1 MSNSRPVDA
10 MFTRRALV
18 AGGVGA
24 AMFSGLIARLFQ
36 LQVLDRE
43 RYELAA
49 AENGVKLELAPPRRG
64 RILDRFG
71 RPLATH
77 RRAGRVYIVREQAG
91 DVGAVLK
98 QVARYIDLSP
108 ERQEA
113 IIYETRRQA
122 SFRPVIVASELSYE
136 DFATL
141 SLVAPELPG
150 LLVEMAPTRSYP
162 RGRDFAHVLGYV
174 GKANGDY
181 IFNEAYEAL
190 STSRPPA
197 LERALASEFARIRL
211 SASRRAEF
219 YESHPADSS
228 DLRAFEQVYRDV
240 SGLLLHRDMRVGRL
254 GVEARA
260 ESYLRGEAGFRRLE
274 TNAAGRI
281 IRELPSDDLAPKP
294 GKDLSLTVDADLQ
307 KITIDRFGEESG
319 AAVVMDVTNGD
330 ILAFVSTP
338 AFDPN
343 DFVNGISQSDYD
355 MLRNN
360 DRSPLYHKA
369 YDGTYP
375 PGSTFKMIVGIAALE
390 SGVTT
395 PEERVTCNGRYR
407 FGNNTWHCWR
417 PKGHGPVNLHDAMKG
432 SCDVYFYEMA
442 KRIGIEK
449 IASLAE
455 EFGLGRDWELGLTGG
470 RAGTVPNDAWK
481 RERTGEPWYQGETL
495 NVGIGQGQLS
505 ASPLQLAIMTA
516 RIATMGRSVNPRII
530 GLGPEVEAS
539 VPEMKAVDPAIMNR
553 IRDSMFAVTSEPGGT
568 ALASGELHVDGLRM
582 AGKTGTAQ
590 VRRIS
595 EAERRSGILGGED
608 LERRLR
614 DHALFVAYAPHDAP
628 KYAISVVVEHGEG
641 GSTTAAPIAR
651 DILSA
656 ALAMDSA
663 RQANYMAASHS
674 GDTEPDSGT
683 V

>member
-1 MSNSRPVDA
+1 MTNSRPVDA

-49 AENGVKLELAPPRRG
+49 AENGVKLELAPARRG

-77 RRAGRVYIVREQAG
+77 RRAGRVSIVREQAG
-91 DVGAVLK
+91 DVVAVLK
-98 QVARYIDLSP
+98 QVAQYIDLSK
-108 ERQEA
+108 EKQEA
-113 IIYETRRQA
+113 IIEETQRQA

-136 DFATL
+136 EFATL
-141 SLVAPELPG
+141 SLVTPELPG

-181 IFNEAYEAL
+181 IFNEAFESL
-190 STSRPPA
+190 SSTRPLA
-197 LERALASEFARIRL
+197 LERELASDFARIRF
-211 SASRRAEF
+211 SSSRRAEF
-219 YESHPADSS
+219 YQNHADNSAE
-228 DLRAFEQVYRDV
+228 LRAFEQAYRDV

-281 IRELPSDDLAPKP
+281 IRELPSEDLAPKP

-319 AAVVMDVTNGD
+319 AAVVMDVMSGD

-355 MLRNN
+355 LLRNN

-395 PEERVTCNGRYR
+395 PDERVTCNGQYK

-417 PKGHGPVNLHDAMKG
+417 RNGHGPVNLHDAMKG

-442 KRIGIEK
+442 KRTGIEK

-470 RAGTVPNDAWK
+470 RAGTVPNNAWK
-481 RERTGEPWYQGETL
+481 RNRTGQPWYRGETL

-516 RIATMGRSVNPRII
+516 RIATTGRSVNPRII
-530 GLGPEVEAS
+530 GVGPDVEAS
-539 VPEMKAVDPAIMNR
+539 VPDMRAIDPAIMER
-553 IRDSMFAVTSEPGGT
+553 VKASMFAVTSEAGGT
-568 ALASGELHVDGLRM
+568 ALASGDLGIDGLRM

-595 EAERRSGILGGED
+595 AAERRSGILGGEE

-628 KYAISVVVEHGEG
+628 KYAISVIVEHGEG
-641 GSTTAAPIAR
+641 GSTKAAPIAR

-656 ALAMDSA
+656 ALKMDSA
-663 RQANYMAASHS
+663 RQATYMDASFSGAAESDD
-674 GDTEPDSGT
+674 G
-683 V
+683 VV

>member
-1 MSNSRPVDA
+1 MTNSRPVDA

-49 AENGVKLELAPPRRG
+49 AENGVKLELAPARRG

-77 RRAGRVYIVREQAG
+77 RRAGRVSIVREQAG
-91 DVGAVLK
+91 DVVAVLK
-98 QVARYIDLSP
+98 QVAQYIDLSK
-108 ERQEA
+108 EKQEA
-113 IIYETRRQA
+113 IIEETQRQA

-136 DFATL
+136 EFATL
-141 SLVAPELPG
+141 SLVTPELPG

-181 IFNEAYEAL
+181 IFNEAFESL
-190 STSRPPA
+190 SSTRPLA
-197 LERALASEFARIRL
+197 LERELASDFARIRF
-211 SASRRAEF
+211 SSSQRAEF
-219 YESHPADSS
+219 YQNHADNSAE
-228 DLRAFEQVYRDV
+228 LRAFEQAYRDV

-281 IRELPSDDLAPKP
+281 IRELPSEDLAPKP

-319 AAVVMDVTNGD
+319 AAVVMDVMSGD

-355 MLRNN
+355 LLRNN

-395 PEERVTCNGRYR
+395 PDERVTCNGQYK

-417 PKGHGPVNLHDAMKG
+417 RNGHGPVNLHDAMKG

-470 RAGTVPNDAWK
+470 RAGTVPNNAWK
-481 RERTGEPWYQGETL
+481 RNRTGQPWYRGETL

-516 RIATMGRSVNPRII
+516 RIATTGRSVNPRII
-530 GLGPEVEAS
+530 GVGPDVEAS
-539 VPEMKAVDPAIMNR
+539 VPDMRAIDPAIMER
-553 IRDSMFAVTSEPGGT
+553 VKASMFAVTSEAGGT
-568 ALASGELHVDGLRM
+568 ALASGDLGIDGLRM

-595 EAERRSGILGGED
+595 AAERRSGILGGEE

-628 KYAISVVVEHGEG
+628 KYAISVIVEHGEG
-641 GSTTAAPIAR
+641 GSTKAAPIAR

-656 ALAMDSA
+656 ALKMDSA
-663 RQANYMAASHS
+663 RQATYMDASFSGAAESDD
-674 GDTEPDSGT
+674 G
-683 V
+683 VV